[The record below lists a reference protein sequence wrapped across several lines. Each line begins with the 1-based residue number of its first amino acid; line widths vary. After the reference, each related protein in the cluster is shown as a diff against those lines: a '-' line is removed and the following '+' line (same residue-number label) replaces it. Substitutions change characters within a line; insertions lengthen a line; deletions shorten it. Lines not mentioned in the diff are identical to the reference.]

1 MKFGNNVVAFS
12 IALDSGRL
20 LVGAVSIVGRLSLGL
35 FVIVG
40 RKALLEGPRTVEA
53 ARWLKA
59 QTPIFMKKSHML
71 INPHFREAGRILKAL
86 IIIFVSTL
94 RAKVGPRIITTGH
107 KVGQEFN
114 RLIVKTMRRRERGI
128 TESIKKNR
136 EALHMDQAE
145 ENINGDKIPA
155 DQS

>member
-1 MKFGNNVVAFS
+1 MKFGNNVVAFG

-20 LVGAVSIVGRLSLGL
+20 LLGAVSIVGRLSLGL

-59 QTPIFMKKSHML
+59 QVPIFMKKSHML
-71 INPHFREAGRILKAL
+71 INPHSREVGRILKAL
-86 IIIFVSTL
+86 IIIFVRTL

-107 KVGQEFN
+107 RVGQEFN
-114 RLIVKTMRRRERGI
+114 RIIIKTMRKREREI

-136 EALHMDQAE
+136 ETLHMDQAE
-145 ENINGDKIPA
+145 ENINCHKIPA

>member
-1 MKFGNNVVAFS
+1 MKFGNNGVIFG

-20 LVGAVSIVGRLSLGL
+20 LVGAVSIVGRLLLGL

-59 QTPIFMKKSHML
+59 QIPIFMKKSHML
-71 INPHFREAGRILKAL
+71 INPHSREAGRILKAL
-86 IIIFVSTL
+86 IIIFVRTL
-94 RAKVGPRIITTGH
+94 RVKVGPRIITTGH
-107 KVGQEFN
+107 RVGQEFN
-114 RLIVKTMRRRERGI
+114 RLIVKTTRRREREI

-136 EALHMDQAE
+136 ETLHMDQAE
-145 ENINGDKIPA
+145 ENINYDKIPA

>member
-1 MKFGNNVVAFS
+1 MKFGNNVVAFG

-20 LVGAVSIVGRLSLGL
+20 LVGAVSILGRLSLGL

-86 IIIFVSTL
+86 IIIFVRTL
-94 RAKVGPRIITTGH
+94 RAKMGPRIIATGH
-107 KVGQEFN
+107 QVGQEFN
-114 RLIVKTMRRRERGI
+114 RLIVKTTRRREREI
-128 TESIKKNR
+128 T
-136 EALHMDQAE
+136 DQTE
-145 ENINGDKIPA
+145 ENINCDKIPA